1 MEIKANIVK
10 KLRDLTSAGMMDAKK
25 ALEASGGDFDRA
37 VKLLREK
44 GAKIAAS
51 KADRQASQG
60 IIAAYIHPGDK
71 IGVLVELNCETDFV
85 ARNEDF
91 KKLAHNLALH
101 IAGMEPM
108 YVAPEDIPADVIKKE
123 TELYQSQLEGKSDVL
138 ADQAVQNKLNSFYES
153 VCLLRQPFVL
163 NPEIKVA
170 DLISEV
176 IGILK
181 ENIKVAKFVRFELG
195 VD

>member
-1 MEIKANIVK
+1 M
-10 KLRDLTSAGMMDAKK
+10 
-25 ALEASGGDFDRA
+25 
-37 VKLLREK
+37 
-44 GAKIAAS
+44 
-51 KADRQASQG
+51 
-60 IIAAYIHPGDK
+60 
-71 IGVLVELNCETDFV
+71 ELNCETDFV

-138 ADQAVQNKLNSFYES
+138 ADQAVQDKLNSFYES

-176 IGILK
+176 IAILK

-195 VD
+195 

>member
-25 ALEASGGDFDRA
+25 ALEASDGDFDKA

-51 KADRQASQG
+51 KADRHASQG
-60 IIAAYIHPGDK
+60 VIAAYIHPGDK
-71 IGVLVELNCETDFV
+71 VGVLVELNCETDFV

-123 TELYQSQLEGKSDVL
+123 TELYQSQLKGKSDVL
-138 ADQAVQNKLNSFYES
+138 ADQAVQDKLNSFYES

-176 IGILK
+176 IAMLK
-181 ENIKVAKFVRFELG
+181 ENIRVAKFVRFELG